1 MKSETKLWI
10 TVILSIII
18 LLSPVIAELVLNRF
32 NAFDLYS
39 TYYLITRT
47 DFSIGIK
54 IVCLIAIVGVNRK
67 T

>member
-18 LLSPVIAELVLNRF
+18 LLSPVIAGLVLNCF
-32 NAFDLYS
+32 NNFELYS
-39 TYYLITRT
+39 TYYLVTRT

-54 IVCLIAIVGVNRK
+54 IVSLIAIVALNRK
-67 T
+67 E